1 MKIKMGDSAFSE
13 IVGSIVLLAIAV
25 SIFSLLYLNV
35 LSDNGPDSNPNVTI
49 VGQLNDNEVLFE
61 HRRGESLGMNSEVII
76 TLGGREYRMV
86 IYDSSETTDNNNNN
100 EWDIGESFFGP
111 NLDITDPE
119 PLQVES
125 KIIDPETNSIVW
137 WGTLQEGKIFTKIGG
152 VWHLD
157 DNGGSIATEAINQVN
172 GLLNGCRWDS
182 IYQRSGA
189 SCLRFNGF
197 NDRVN
202 VPGNSVSLDAP
213 EEVTI
218 ESWFRFPV
226 DNDLDDYKF
235 GPAFGY
241 MPDIIQI
248 SEGVYAVAY
257 QDKPEVG
264 GVVKTLAINTEGIM
278 DDTIIVDHELVF
290 DDPVY
295 WPRIIHVKDNIY
307 IIAHANADT
316 NPKHVRLN
324 TIEIQ
329 PSGTITQSVLSSYEF
344 SFKEVYD
351 HELIHVNDDIVAMV
365 FRNNANK
372 GEIKTISTGSDG
384 TNIQL
389 VPNYNTFEFESVNC
403 YEPDIIKLSSDKYA
417 IVYRGSADHGYI
429 KTIEISD
436 TTGAITQSVIDSYI
450 FESTY
455 EANRPEI
462 VHASDNIYA
471 VVYIDNNNIG
481 RLSTVEILPN
491 GDIIKTTID
500 SLIYEDEYADRPRI
514 INQAGVTF
522 LIAYETDDQHE
533 GFVAEVEIDESGY
546 ISDEV
551 ISKNVFNVG
560 PHNYFGIEPDIIKVT
575 DMVYAV
581 AFRSGSNVGTPHE
594 GHLFSFRMQNEDPT
608 IPQYEKGIILK
619 DGIYGIYADK
629 THVIANIRNI
639 MYSVETD
646 ELDGWHH
653 LAMTYSGVTLKLY
666 LDGIVLL
673 QTPQDI
679 GLIRSDNPIYFGK
692 NFFGHIDEVAIYP
705 IALANDVISLHAS
718 ADGPS
723 TLEDP
728 AYI

>member
-25 SIFSLLYLNV
+25 SIFALLYLNV

-49 VGQLNDNEVLFE
+49 VGQLNDNEVFFE
-61 HRRGESLGMNSEVII
+61 HRRGESLGMDSEVII

-86 IYDSSETTDNNNNN
+86 IYESTETTDNNNND
-100 EWDIGESFFGP
+100 EWNIGETFYGP
-111 NLDITDPE
+111 NLDVTGPE

-125 KIIDPETNSIVW
+125 RIIDPVTNSVVW
-137 WGTLQEGKIFTKIGG
+137 WGTLQEGKIFSKIGG
-152 VWHLD
+152 VWHFD
-157 DNGGSIATEAINQVN
+157 DNGGSIATEAINQIN
-172 GLLNGCRWDS
+172 GLLSGCQWDN

-197 NDRVN
+197 YDRVS
-202 VPGNSVSLDAP
+202 VPGNSVCLDAP

-226 DNDLDDYKF
+226 ENTLSEYKF

-257 QDKPEVG
+257 HDKPEVG
-264 GVVKTLAINTEGIM
+264 GIVKTIAISTDGTL
-278 DDTIIVDHELVF
+278 DDTSIVDHELVF

-316 NPKHVRLN
+316 NPKHIRMN
-324 TIEIQ
+324 TVEIQ
-329 PSGTITQSVLSSYEF
+329 PAGPITQSVLSSYEF
-344 SFKEVYD
+344 AFKEVYD

-384 TNIQL
+384 TNIQP
-389 VPNYNTFEFESVNC
+389 VTVDNTFEFESVKC
-403 YEPDIIKLSSDKYA
+403 YEPDIIKLSSNKYA
-417 IVYRGSADHGYI
+417 IVYRGSADNGYI

-455 EANRPEI
+455 GTNRPEI
-462 VHASDNIYA
+462 VHVADNIYA
-471 VVYIDNNNIG
+471 VVYIDNDNIG
-481 RLSTVEILPN
+481 RLSTIEILPN
-491 GDIIKTTID
+491 GDIIETVID
-500 SLIYEDEYADRPRI
+500 SLIYEDDYADRPRI
-514 INQAGVTF
+514 INQAGITF
-522 LIAYETDDQHE
+522 LIAYETEDAHE
-533 GFVAEVEIDESGY
+533 GFVAEVEIDELGY
-546 ISDEV
+546 ISDDV
-551 ISKNVFNVG
+551 ISKNLFNVG
-560 PHNYFGIEPDIIKVT
+560 PANYFGLEPDIIKVT

-581 AFRSGSNVGTPHE
+581 AFRSGSFGGTPHE
-594 GHLFSFRMQNEDPT
+594 GHLFSFRMQGDDPT

-653 LAMTYSGVTLKLY
+653 LAMTYDGATLKLY
-666 LDGIVLL
+666 LDGIALL
-673 QTPQDI
+673 QTPPDL

-705 IALANDVISLHAS
+705 MALTADEISLHAS

-723 TLEDP
+723 YLEDT